1 MKNETRLRLEKGLPN
16 LNAKFVGKADPQG
29 TVRRQS
35 HIKDLII
42 PLIAASTFAL
52 ACSGGARH
60 NGIPPAAQAVL
71 DSAFQDIDAGNY
83 DKLYQEAS
91 DEWRNQV
98 SLEDSRSKM
107 QQMRDAMGKVKT
119 RTLQT
124 AKEEQ
129 TSTAPVAGHS
139 LTAFYQ
145 STFDRGAGMEA
156 FVLVEHGGRWYLAK
170 YYVTSSGLK

>member
-1 MKNETRLRLEKGLPN
+1 MRKT
-16 LNAKFVGKADPQG
+16 
-29 TVRRQS
+29 S
-35 HIKDLII
+35 ILIFTAV
-42 PLIAASTFAL
+42 LLGSV
-52 ACSGGARH
+52 ACGGGARR
-60 NGIPPAAQAVL
+60 NGIPPAAQTVL
-71 DSAFQDIDAGNY
+71 DSAIQDIDAGNY

-98 SLEDSRSKM
+98 SIEDSRAKM
-107 QQMRDAMGKVKT
+107 QQMRDTMGKVKT

-145 STFDRGAGMEA
+145 ATFDKGAGMEA

-170 YYVTSSGLK
+170 YYVTSSGGK

>member
-1 MKNETRLRLEKGLPN
+1 MRKIGILIFTAVVL
-16 LNAKFVGKADPQG
+16 G
-29 TVRRQS
+29 T
-35 HIKDLII
+35 
-42 PLIAASTFAL
+42 F
-52 ACSGGARH
+52 ACSGGTRR

-71 DSAFQDIDAGNY
+71 DSSIQDIDAGNY
-83 DKLYQEAS
+83 DKLYMEAS

-98 SLEDSRSKM
+98 PPEDSRARM

-119 RTLQT
+119 RTLQN
-124 AKEEQ
+124 AREEQ

-145 STFDRGAGMEA
+145 ATFDKGAGMEA

-170 YYVTSSGLK
+170 YYVTSSGVK

>member
-1 MKNETRLRLEKGLPN
+1 MRKTGVLILTAVL
-16 LNAKFVGKADPQG
+16 LG
-29 TVRRQS
+29 T
-35 HIKDLII
+35 
-42 PLIAASTFAL
+42 F
-52 ACSGGARH
+52 ACSGGARR

-71 DSAFQDIDAGNY
+71 DSAIQDIDAGNY

-98 SLEDSRSKM
+98 SLEDSRTKM

-119 RTLQT
+119 RTLQN
-124 AKEEQ
+124 AREEQ

-145 STFDRGAGMEA
+145 ATFDKGSGMEA

-170 YYVTSSGLK
+170 YYVTSSGVK

>member
-1 MKNETRLRLEKGLPN
+1 MRKIG
-16 LNAKFVGKADPQG
+16 A
-29 TVRRQS
+29 
-35 HIKDLII
+35 LI
-42 PLIAASTFAL
+42 LTAVLLSTF
-52 ACSGGARH
+52 ACSGGARR

-71 DSAFQDIDAGNY
+71 DASIQDIDAGNY

-98 SLEDSRSKM
+98 SLEDSRAKM
-107 QQMRDAMGKVKT
+107 QQMRDAMGKVRT
-119 RTLQT
+119 RTLQS
-124 AKEEQ
+124 AREEQ

-145 STFDRGAGMEA
+145 ATFDKGAGMEA

-170 YYVTSSGLK
+170 YYVTSSGVK